1 MVWTWTCRRCPPH
14 QKALDAEFAGKA
26 ELIYTEGCDFDGNDT
41 SKFSEALAVARKA
54 DVILLCM
61 GEKKKWSGENA
72 SRSIIE
78 LPAIQEKFIA
88 EMKKA
93 GKPIVL
99 ALANG
104 RPLGLSKVEPL
115 CDAIVEMWQ
124 PGVPGGKPLAG
135 VLSGRVNPSGKLSI
149 TFHVPPDRFQS
160 ITISAKQPVHKVANI
175 KTSPLPHCMNSD
187 TA

>member
-1 MVWTWTCRRCPPH
+1 
-14 QKALDAEFAGKA
+14 
-26 ELIYTEGCDFDGNDT
+26 
-41 SKFSEALAVARKA
+41 
-54 DVILLCM
+54 
-61 GEKKKWSGENA
+61 
-72 SRSIIE
+72 
-78 LPAIQEKFIA
+78 
-88 EMKKA
+88 MKKA

-99 ALANG
+99 VLANG

-149 TFHVPPDRFQS
+149 TFPRSTGQIPIYYNQR
-160 ITISAKQPVHKVANI
+160 KQPVHKVANI

>member
-1 MVWTWTCRRCPPH
+1 
-14 QKALDAEFAGKA
+14 
-26 ELIYTEGCDFDGNDT
+26 
-41 SKFSEALAVARKA
+41 
-54 DVILLCM
+54 M

-78 LPAIQEKFIA
+78 LPAIQEEFIA

-99 ALANG
+99 VLANG

-149 TFHVPPDRFQS
+149 TFPRSTGQIPIYYNQRKNSPSTKWQ
-160 ITISAKQPVHKVANI
+160 ISRHLLF
-175 KTSPLPHCMNSD
+175 PLYEFGYGLSY
-187 TA
+187 TYL